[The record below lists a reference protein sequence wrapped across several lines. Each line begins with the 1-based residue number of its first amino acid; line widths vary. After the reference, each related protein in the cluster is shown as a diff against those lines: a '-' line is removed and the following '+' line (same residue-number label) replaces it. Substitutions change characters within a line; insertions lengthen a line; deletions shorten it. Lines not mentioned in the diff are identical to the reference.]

1 MMDTQSID
9 RKPEIPIDF
18 QSLVEL
24 RGCLRVSACPQQ
36 TNPQI
41 GMPNNVE
48 WVFFERALT
57 LVCGILRPADSLEIP
72 KSVSSSN
79 KRLDRIP
86 SHCLTKIPV
95 GLLPVVIVES
105 CYHSHGLRF
114 RKRGVDVQCRL
125 RLCPRQRPYVLC
137 RLQSNRREQKEV
149 AAKRSAG
156 QRKFRV

>member
-1 MMDTQSID
+1 MDTQSID

-72 KSVSSSN
+72 KSVNSSN
-79 KRLDRIP
+79 IRWDRIP
-86 SHCLTKIPV
+86 SHCLPKIPV

-105 CYHSHGLRF
+105 GYQSQHGLRF

-125 RLCPRQRPYVLC
+125 RLCPRQRHYVLC